1 MDKIFRKHMNA
12 LRNEVRDYLADYKSA
27 KGTRDEAQKAH
38 AQAVEAVKRFSGPE
52 TEKYRRELIAGGLKI
67 AQTEAEAA
75 FQQIRKSRFALLDR
89 AQAIRDELKA
99 DLDAALT
106 VNPADVDA
114 NTMRLLESGI
124 LKASDFKSLYDGAS
138 SPTMKRLIGAAAGKA
153 AEATENTTDRAA
165 LNSIFSASKS
175 IGSEVLEEYDSTVF
189 GLSCATGTPENPREL
204 SPGTMEFWLEETAES
219 ADE

>member
-12 LRNEVRDYLADYKSA
+12 LRNEVRAYLADYKSA

-89 AQAIRDELKA
+89 AAEIRARLASDLEKA
-99 DLDAALT
+99 T
-106 VNPADVDA
+106 VADPAEMDT
-114 NTMRLLESGI
+114 NTLRLIDSGI
-124 LKASDFKSLYDGAS
+124 LTAADFLSIYDNAST
-138 SPTMKRLIGAAAGKA
+138 PTMKRLIGAAAGKA

>member
-1 MDKIFRKHMNA
+1 MENIFRKHMNA
-12 LRNEVRDYLADYKSA
+12 LRNEVQDYLTSYESA

-75 FQQIRKSRFALLDR
+75 FQQIRKSRFDLLDR
-89 AQAIRDELKA
+89 AAEIRAQLSS
-99 DLDAALT
+99 DLEAAGT
-106 VNPADVDA
+106 VNPADVDG

-153 AEATENTTDRAA
+153 AKAAENVEDRAA
-165 LNSIFSASKS
+165 LFSIFSASKS
-175 IGSEVLEEYDSTVF
+175 IGSEVLEAFDSVIF

-204 SPGTMEFWLEETAES
+204 SPGTMEFWLEETAKS

>member
-12 LRNEVRDYLADYKSA
+12 LRNEVRAYLTDYESA

-75 FQQIRKSRFALLDR
+75 FQKIKKSRFDLLDR
-89 AQAIRDELKA
+89 AAEIRAQLSS
-99 DLDAALT
+99 DLEAAGT

-153 AEATENTTDRAA
+153 AAAAEAADR
-165 LNSIFSASKS
+165 
-175 IGSEVLEEYDSTVF
+175 EVLNGISHDSKNIIRGKMDTFDSAVF

-204 SPGTMEFWLEETAES
+204 SPGTMEFWLEQTES